1 MYITVVAT
9 DQMICIAS
17 REATG
22 GIEVSSGAE
31 FGIDVGINLV
41 GGWGFLGHIVDVVFV
56 CARFDDDDR
65 GRGRGRRLNF
75 CNKWPIAVATALGV
89 CLPNKAGY
97 SGQVTFSDGTFVSRN
112 SGATK

>member
-1 MYITVVAT
+1 
-9 DQMICIAS
+9 MICIAS

-56 CARFDDDDR
+56 CVRFDDDDR
-65 GRGRGRRLNF
+65 GRGRGRGRRRGF
-75 CNKWPIAVATALGV
+75 CSGV
-89 CLPNKAGY
+89 ETLA
-97 SGQVTFSDGTFVSRN
+97 
-112 SGATK
+112 AAI